1 MKRISII
8 GLLIIGLIFQGCK
21 NEKSDQEEII
31 SEETENQML
40 EEVDTTAFSND
51 LEIEE
56 DSSFVTE
63 EPEPI
68 TKSESKPEET
78 TKSEETTKPKEVTK
92 PVVKAT
98 TTEKVVVKTIPETT
112 KPAIKEEP
120 AKKEVVVVEEVI
132 KTETETKV
140 EPVAEKPAVVE
151 STSDWKVPAKYQT
164 MKNPIPAKTDA
175 AIGKS
180 LYSKHCKS
188 CHGSEGYGDGTKAA
202 DMKGDLGDFSSA
214 LFQKQSDG
222 ALYYKTTIGRD
233 DMPEF
238 SKKLTDEDRWLVVN
252 YMRTLAE

>member
-8 GLLIIGLIFQGCK
+8 GLLIVGLIFQGCK

-31 SEETENQML
+31 SEETENQMQ

-56 DSSFVTE
+56 DSSFVIE

-68 TKSESKPEET
+68 AKSESKPEET
-78 TKSEETTKPKEVTK
+78 TKPKETTK
-92 PVVKAT
+92 PVVKST
-98 TTEKVVVKTIPETT
+98 TTEKVVVKTTTETT
-112 KPAIKEEP
+112 KPAVKEEP
-120 AKKEVVVVEEVI
+120 AKKEVVVEEVI

-140 EPVAEKPAVVE
+140 EPVAEKPAVVVQN
-151 STSDWKVPAKYQT
+151 TSDWKVPAKYQT

-214 LFQKQSDG
+214 NFQKQSDG
-222 ALYYKTTIGRD
+222 ALFYKTTIGRD

-252 YMRTLAE
+252 YMRTLSE

>member
-8 GLLIIGLIFQGCK
+8 GLLIVGLIFQGCK

-31 SEETENQML
+31 SEETENQMQ

-68 TKSESKPEET
+68 AKSESKPEET
-78 TKSEETTKPKEVTK
+78 TKPKETTK
-92 PVVKAT
+92 PVVKST
-98 TTEKVVVKTIPETT
+98 TTEKVVVKTTTETT
-112 KPAIKEEP
+112 KPAVKEEP

-140 EPVAEKPAVVE
+140 EPVAEKPAVVVQ

-214 LFQKQSDG
+214 NFQKQSDG
-222 ALYYKTTIGRD
+222 ALFYKTTIGRD

-252 YMRTLAE
+252 YMRTLSE